1 MKSNRRRGT
10 GLHLYNP
17 FLYIE
22 WQDSLNSFVH
32 KEIVKD
38 EKEIWKQTLRISFE
52 LKRKAG
58 TIYKNTKLIEF

>member
-1 MKSNRRRGT
+1 MTR
-10 GLHLYNP
+10 
-17 FLYIE
+17 FLKFFI
-22 WQDSLNSFVH
+22 H

-38 EKEIWKQTLRISFE
+38 ENEICKQTLRISFE

>member
-1 MKSNRRRGT
+1 MTR
-10 GLHLYNP
+10 
-17 FLYIE
+17 FLKFFI
-22 WQDSLNSFVH
+22 H

-38 EKEIWKQTLRISFE
+38 EKKIWKQTLRISFE